1 LCLVKLRRIVMLA
14 SAAQSEVSQTSGA
27 PRKASDRSAENSGCT
42 KLAGT
47 MLCERGRSVP
57 GFVKNFSAVSE
68 ALIGLIQKMLTLAH
82 DNRWTTFFNVKLVKA
97 DSCVDVTRFSS
108 TYLCVL
114 LIVAAVCHQVA
125 VTYATEST
133 GTQEHMLIQDDQNK
147 AATTINNTSNQY
159 LLKTDV
165 VNNVIKNG
173 DKLLT
178 NLTVEINSQSENNTE
193 LFENVTDEK

>member
-1 LCLVKLRRIVMLA
+1 MHTTYANVHTQLNLCLVKLRRIVMLA

-97 DSCVDVTRFSS
+97 DSCVDVPRYFIGPP
-108 TYLCVL
+108 CHC
-114 LIVAAVCHQVA
+114 LIWIRC
-125 VTYATEST
+125 
-133 GTQEHMLIQDDQNK
+133 LI
-147 AATTINNTSNQY
+147 AY
-159 LLKTDV
+159 
-165 VNNVIKNG
+165 
-173 DKLLT
+173 
-178 NLTVEINSQSENNTE
+178 
-193 LFENVTDEK
+193 

>member
-1 LCLVKLRRIVMLA
+1 MFPKL
-14 SAAQSEVSQTSGA
+14 SQKKF
-27 PRKASDRSAENSGCT
+27 P
-42 KLAGT
+42 
-47 MLCERGRSVP
+47 
-57 GFVKNFSAVSE
+57 
-68 ALIGLIQKMLTLAH
+68 
-82 DNRWTTFFNVKLVKA
+82 
-97 DSCVDVTRFSS
+97 S

-159 LLKTDV
+159 LLKNTTQNKNFQNVNDTVTETDVVEENITEFLKKGTTTPIIFTTIRMHKSVPRETDV
-165 VNNVIKNG
+165 VNNVTKNG
-173 DKLLT
+173 YKLLT

-193 LFENVTDEK
+193 LFENVTKISTAVTKAIDFTEKIEITNNNSNEKTDEK